1 MSYATTDLCDAHGD
15 RLQIAEPLLRSFGGH
30 EAFHGPITTVKV
42 FEDNVLVR
50 DTLEKPGEGRVLVV
64 DGGGS
69 RRCAL
74 LGDRVAKTAAEQGW
88 TGVVVHGSVRDIA
101 ELAELPLGIRAI
113 GPHPMKSF
121 KRGEGQ
127 CDIPVHFL
135 GVRFEPGHY
144 LYADQD
150 GIVVS
155 PNPISAD

>member
-1 MSYATTDLCDAHGD
+1 MSYATTDLCDAHAE
-15 RLQIAEPLLRSFGGH
+15 RLRIAEPLLRSFGGR
-30 EAFHGPITTVKV
+30 EAFHGPIRTVKV

-50 DTLEKPGEGRVLVV
+50 DTLEEPGEGRVLVV

-69 RRCAL
+69 QRCAL
-74 LGDRVAKTAAEQGW
+74 LGDRVAETAARQGW
-88 TGVVVHGSVRDIA
+88 AGIVVHGSVRDTV

-127 CDIPVHFL
+127 RDIPVDFL
-135 GVRFEPGHY
+135 GVRFEPGHH
-144 LYADQD
+144 LYADRD

-155 PNPISAD
+155 PEAISAG